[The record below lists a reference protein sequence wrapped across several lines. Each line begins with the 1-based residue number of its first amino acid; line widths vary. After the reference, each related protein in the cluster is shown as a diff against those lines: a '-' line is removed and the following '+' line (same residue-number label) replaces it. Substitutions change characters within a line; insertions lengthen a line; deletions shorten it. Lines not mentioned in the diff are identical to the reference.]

1 MCSFS
6 YLEPV
11 CCSMPSSNCCFLTCI
26 QVSQEAGQV
35 VWYSQLF
42 LTIFLSMLPE
52 EISICI
58 GSLNKQSSPPQSG
71 WVLSSLLKASIE
83 QKCWGS
89 LNPSSAWSGTSALSS
104 DSSITGYLGFQT
116 WTATCTIDSPG
127 SWVFRFRMHHST
139 DSRGSLTCR
148 QINPY
153 VSYYFCFFGEP
164 WIIQILVL
172 LIQLKLW

>member
-89 LNPSSAWSGTSALSS
+89 LNPSSARSGTSALSS
-104 DSSITGYLGFQT
+104 PQTAALLVIWAFRLGLRHT
-116 WTATCTIDSPG
+116 PLTPLVPG
-127 SWVFRFRMHHST
+127 SS
-139 DSRGSLTCR
+139 DSECIIALT
-148 QINPY
+148 
-153 VSYYFCFFGEP
+153 
-164 WIIQILVL
+164 LVDL
-172 LIQLKLW
+172 